1 MNAVPASRTLMG
13 HILLADGVASGATG
27 ALMCFGA
34 GPLSGPLGLDATLLR
49 VAGGGLLPYAALL
62 VFFAL
67 RPLVSRSLVK
77 ALIAINVLWT
87 VDSFALLASG
97 WVQPTVWGQAFV
109 VFQALAVAVF
119 AGLQLMALKQA
130 RLVPA

>member
-13 HILLADGVASGATG
+13 HILLADGLASGATG

-34 GPLSGPLGLDATLLR
+34 SPLSELLGLDATLLR

-62 VFFAL
+62 AFFAL
-67 RPLVSRSLVK
+67 RPLVSRSLVWTI
-77 ALIAINVLWT
+77 IAINVLWT